1 MQISGELKNLD
12 SKLDYP
18 EIAEIIEQYFSAP
31 GFDYSKIES
40 GSSNSTYWIS
50 LNGQAFVL
58 SIFESKNSDHVAEL
72 TSILKLLEERG
83 IKSSRVITTTDG
95 RLYSAFNDKPILLKE
110 YIAGEELTHATTT
123 ESITFDTG
131 RELARLHG
139 SGNFESRKSTQ
150 HYGLDIFGEIAA
162 ELPDGKFRVWFL
174 TEFKRLSSEFPS
186 HLPMGFVHS
195 DVFPNNVII
204 EDGQFKCLLDF
215 EYLSYFPLVFDLAC
229 GIVGLACQDGALNV
243 NLSRSLI
250 SGYETERQLEL
261 EERRKL
267 NYFSQYIA
275 LFFAGWRYRQFN
287 IAFPNPERAQDYL
300 VMIDIIEAFK
310 IQTTIRDRMDT

>member
-1 MQISGELKNLD
+1 MAMDPLTD
-12 SKLDYP
+12 P
-18 EIAEIIEQYFSAP
+18 EIAEIMEHYFSAAS
-31 GFDYSKIES
+31 FDYSKIES

-58 SIFESKNSDHVAEL
+58 SVFESKNSDHVADL
-72 TSILKLLEERG
+72 TSILKQLEERG
-83 IKSSRVITTTDG
+83 IKSSRVVATTDG

-123 ESITFDTG
+123 ESITSDIG
-131 RELARLHG
+131 KELARLHRA
-139 SGNFESRKSTQ
+139 GNFESRKDTQ
-150 HYGLDIFGEIAA
+150 HYGLGLFKGIAE
-162 ELPDGKFRVWFL
+162 ELPDGKFRDWFL
-174 TEFKRLSSEFPS
+174 TEFERLSSEFPS

-204 EDGQFKCLLDF
+204 EDGRFKCLLDF

-229 GIVGLACQDGALNV
+229 GIVGLACQDGVLNI

-261 EERRKL
+261 EERKKL
-267 NYFSQYIA
+267 DYFSQYIA

-287 IAFPNPERAQDYL
+287 ITFPNPERAHDYL
-300 VMIDIIEAFK
+300 VMIDTLEAFK
-310 IQTTIRDRMDT
+310 TQTPFQARLDS